1 MALRPQAVDKCC
13 TDIACKPNGHADAIA
28 FIRVHFASGD
38 PRNTII
44 GPLYPGTTR
53 WTNNRVHLTAILE
66 ALNILRTSTYKELEI
81 LTHNKLTATGMGM
94 LPVYRKHGFY
104 TLKGKDLANK
114 DLWLRAAMIMAT
126 FEQAG
131 RKVSVRHLPKDNY
144 DVPGNTR
151 RQRLELRALLAKS
164 APNNG

>member
-81 LTHNKLTATGMGM
+81 LTHNKLTVYICISLTCHKQTNKQTKTNKQTHTHTHTQTSLSLTHAHTHTHTHTGNW
-94 LPVYRKHGFY
+94 HGHASGISKAWV
-104 TLKGKDLANK
+104 LHS
-114 DLWLRAAMIMAT
+114 
-126 FEQAG
+126 Q
-131 RKVSVRHLPKDNY
+131 
-144 DVPGNTR
+144 
-151 RQRLELRALLAKS
+151 RQRFGKQGAK
-164 APNNG
+164 

>member
-1 MALRPQAVDKCC
+1 
-13 TDIACKPNGHADAIA
+13 
-28 FIRVHFASGD
+28 
-38 PRNTII
+38 
-44 GPLYPGTTR
+44 
-53 WTNNRVHLTAILE
+53 
-66 ALNILRTSTYKELEI
+66 
-81 LTHNKLTATGMGM
+81 MGM

-114 DLWLRAAMIMAT
+114 VRNKALGLAFGFWFGLRLCLRFQSLEHSQDLWLRAAMIMAT